1 VPDGAAITM
10 PVLDDVF
17 TLLLSLDTL
26 KPHPS
31 LPKRLGPLL
40 RDLSKPIPSQDPK
53 LLAELIHA
61 LWITNRDQTA
71 EYKMANVISAIDRGD
86 QQQAHD
92 ALLDLSKITPEWPEV
107 SYKQAIVALM
117 QGETDAALRHLG
129 NTLRLEPRHFAAL
142 SLFGQICLDC
152 DRLFE
157 ARIALLKAF
166 ELNPHLKGVKEVIL
180 AIDRTLDSPN
190 NRLNG

>member
-1 VPDGAAITM
+1 M